1 MNTVSTSIISI
12 KDDIIFLN
20 YYFADRRDKPCIKN
34 ILLGY
39 FYYDKKILSFST
51 IHSKKLYQNE
61 YMKRKEIKD
70 ISEISQADIDS
81 AKSYFY
87 DYILP
92 NYMRNR
98 TAGILHRKFH
108 ITEKE
113 NFKFYK
119 KVKKVNSL
127 YEAEIKE
134 IYQIKEK
141 SMIQQNYENKDVGY
155 YITFLLNII
164 FKALDTKNLDTLKF
178 LNKRYIIKE
187 DTKNSFSFLESFKSY
202 KEYKENYPLS
212 QKEILILLSH
222 LTLEIM
228 NMSSLNII
236 KKFIMANREIL
247 LI

>member
-1 MNTVSTSIISI
+1 
-12 KDDIIFLN
+12 
-20 YYFADRRDKPCIKN
+20 
-34 ILLGY
+34 
-39 FYYDKKILSFST
+39 
-51 IHSKKLYQNE
+51 
-61 YMKRKEIKD
+61 MKRKEIKD

-134 IYQIKEK
+134 IYQIEEK
-141 SMIQQNYENKDVGY
+141 SMIQ
-155 YITFLLNII
+155 
-164 FKALDTKNLDTLKF
+164 
-178 LNKRYIIKE
+178 
-187 DTKNSFSFLESFKSY
+187 
-202 KEYKENYPLS
+202 
-212 QKEILILLSH
+212 
-222 LTLEIM
+222 
-228 NMSSLNII
+228 
-236 KKFIMANREIL
+236 
-247 LI
+247 